1 MRLIARALLV
11 TYLLLKYF
19 HVVGAMVILGT
30 GAGIAFFMLMA
41 HLSRDA
47 AFVARTAGVVVLAD
61 MVFTATAV
69 IAQPLTGYLLV
80 RETGLSL
87 SEGWVVASLVLY
99 GVAGLFWFPVVWMQE
114 RMRELA
120 AMAASAGEPLPLAY
134 HRLFRLWFAF
144 GFPGFG
150 SVMLIL
156 WLMIAKPSL

>member
-1 MRLIARALLV
+1 M
-11 TYLLLKYF
+11 TYLLLKYV
-19 HVVGAMVILGT
+19 HVVGAVVILGT

-61 MVFTATAV
+61 LVFTATAV
-69 IAQPLTGYLLV
+69 VAQPLTGYLLV

-87 SEGWVVASLVLY
+87 SEGWVMASLVLY

>member
-1 MRLIARALLV
+1 LII
-11 TYLLLKYF
+11 YLILKYV
-19 HVVGAMVILGT
+19 HVLGAMVILGT

-41 HLSRDA
+41 HLTRDA

-80 RETGLSL
+80 RQSGISL
-87 SEGWVVASLVLY
+87 SESWVVASLVLY

-114 RMRELA
+114 QMRELA
-120 AMAASAGEPLPLAY
+120 ATAAASGEPLPLAY
-134 HRLFRLWFAF
+134 RRLFRLWFAF

-156 WLMIAKPSL
+156 WLMIAKPTL